1 MINITHDCMGEQIWV
16 QILFLLY
23 TTPVTLGKIL
33 NLSEPHFLYTA
44 MRKGHLSFRVAVRKM
59 MYENYLAHAKY
70 ISVSN
75 FK

>member
-1 MINITHDCMGEQIWV
+1 MGEQIWV

-23 TTPVTLGKIL
+23 TTPVTFGKIM

-44 MRKGHLSFRVAVRKM
+44 MTNGHLSFRVAVRKIV
-59 MYENYLAHAKY
+59 YENYLVHAKY